1 MKRFSKKLQNSKSV
15 SLEHFIELKP
25 LICEECNNDILL
37 ESPLVA
43 IRVPPT
49 NKEAKS
55 IAPKPTEV
63 PAIKAVLLLSL
74 AVFLELKSSSI
85 SGSPDK
91 DSMISKSKNISNGDI
106 FRANWSYFLKAC
118 FFTYLLVCFGLL
130 G

>member
-15 SLEHFIELKP
+15 LLEHFIELKP
-25 LICEECNNDILL
+25 LICEECNNDDILL

-74 AVFLELKSSSI
+74 AVFLEL
-85 SGSPDK
+85 
-91 DSMISKSKNISNGDI
+91 
-106 FRANWSYFLKAC
+106 
-118 FFTYLLVCFGLL
+118 
-130 G
+130 

>member
-1 MKRFSKKLQNSKSV
+1 MYGYYGKSLPWNKSILQNSKSV
-15 SLEHFIELKP
+15 LLEHFIELKA
-25 LICEECNNDILL
+25 LICDECNNDILL

-74 AVFLELKSSSI
+74 AVFLEL
-85 SGSPDK
+85 
-91 DSMISKSKNISNGDI
+91 
-106 FRANWSYFLKAC
+106 
-118 FFTYLLVCFGLL
+118 
-130 G
+130 

>member
-1 MKRFSKKLQNSKSV
+1 MESHSPEIRVLHSMKRFSKKLQNSKSV

-74 AVFLELKSSSI
+74 AVFLEL
-85 SGSPDK
+85 
-91 DSMISKSKNISNGDI
+91 
-106 FRANWSYFLKAC
+106 
-118 FFTYLLVCFGLL
+118 
-130 G
+130 